1 MNFYI
6 TYGTVDFLKKIAQQH
21 GLEKMLFM
29 KGLDSAILFH
39 ETDGKSVFQAPHSY
53 DIIDQSGALEQPGFA
68 VLNNIPVTEEGR
80 SLFETRFKNRAW
92 QNRKTARIQGA
103 QGAAAERK
111 RYVYRINPLGVR
123 AGISGLEKLKILQR
137 SPQQTAFFHRNQQ
150 RRHDFFPSVLYFF
163 LSFSRIT
170 ASMRRQFFYFRGND
184 APHTLLSP

>member
-80 SLFETRFKNRAW
+80 SLFETRFKNRAG
-92 QNRKTARIQGA
+92 KI
-103 QGAAAERK
+103 
-111 RYVYRINPLGVR
+111 
-123 AGISGLEKLKILQR
+123 EKQPGFKALRVLRPKESDTYIVLTLWESEQ
-137 SPQQTAFFHRNQQ
+137 AFQDWKN
-150 RRHDFFPSVLYFF
+150 SK
-163 LSFSRIT
+163 SFSEAHNKQHSSTGINKGGTIFSRPSYI
-170 ASMRRQFFYFRGND
+170 SSY
-184 APHTLLSP
+184 HSVE